1 MYWLRG
7 EYNETMPPD
16 GKLPAGEIDAIEQ
29 WIVEGAK
36 CD

>member
-16 GKLPAGEIDAIEQ
+16 FKLPAAEIDAIEQ
-29 WIVEGAK
+29 WIVEGAT
-36 CD
+36 CE